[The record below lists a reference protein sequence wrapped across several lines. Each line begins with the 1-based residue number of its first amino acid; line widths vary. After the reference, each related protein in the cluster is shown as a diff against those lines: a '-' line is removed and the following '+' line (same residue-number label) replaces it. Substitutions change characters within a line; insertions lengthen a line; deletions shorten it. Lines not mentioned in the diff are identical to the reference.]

1 MDKYFIICII
11 IFFISL
17 YCLILQNKN
26 LVVNLLLIELAFLS
40 INLMLILN
48 SWAFNEIKSQILIIY
63 ILTLTAIETAFGLAL
78 FILYYNKFNNIE
90 TKNFYNL
97 KF

>member
-11 IFFISL
+11 IFFVSL
-17 YCLILQNKN
+17 FCLILQNKN
-26 LVVNLLLIELAFLS
+26 LIVNLLLIELSFLS
-40 INLMLILN
+40 LNLMLIIN
-48 SWAFNEIKSQILIIY
+48 SWAFNEIKSQIFIIY
-63 ILTLTAIETAFGLAL
+63 ILTLTAIETALGLAL
-78 FILYYNKFNNIE
+78 FILYYNKFNSIE